1 MDLYQWVGVTVFP
14 YDSIR
19 RLRCRLCQ
27 ERKSRLIVA
36 KYDRA
41 VGLWVNTAFHNS
53 TIVSVFGGK
62 VNDALRPL
70 EKTEENWYTE

>member
-1 MDLYQWVGVTVFP
+1 MDFDERVGVAIFP
-14 YDSIR
+14 FDCLIR
-19 RLRCRLCQ
+19 CGRTLGK
-27 ERKSRLIVA
+27 ERKTRLIVA

>member
-1 MDLYQWVGVTVFP
+1 MDFDEWILVAIFP
-14 YDSIR
+14 FDSFCC
-19 RLRCRLCQ
+19 LRCRLRQ
-27 ERKSRLIVA
+27 ERKTRLIVA

-41 VGLWVNTAFHNS
+41 VVLWVNTAFHNS